1 VSGGAARAMSK
12 TTTPLEPFVALANRL
27 ADASG
32 AIIRRHYRTKV
43 KVDDKADA
51 SPVTI
56 ADRDAETAM
65 RALISR
71 ELPTHGIIGEE
82 HGAERPGA
90 DWVWVLDPV
99 DGTKA
104 FISGRPL
111 FGTLIAL
118 CHAGAPVVGIIDCP
132 ALGERWVG
140 TAGRPTLHQGV
151 AAQTRPCPALSLATL
166 SCTSPHMFSVA
177 DFARFERVRQRVKL
191 PIYGGDCHSYGL
203 VASGFVDVVI
213 EAGLKVYDWA
223 AIVPVIE
230 GAGGVVT
237 DWKGRKLAMDA
248 AGDVIAA
255 GDARAHSAAADL
267 LSA

>member
-1 VSGGAARAMSK
+1 MSAA
-12 TTTPLEPFVALANRL
+12 LDPFIALAHAL

-32 AIIRRHYRTKV
+32 TIIRRHYRTNV
-43 KVDDKADA
+43 QVDDKPDS

-65 RALISR
+65 RALIGKAF
-71 ELPTHGIIGEE
+71 PAHGIIGEE
-82 HGAERPGA
+82 HGADRPGA
-90 DWVWVLDPV
+90 EWVWVLDPV

-118 CHAGAPVVGIIDCP
+118 CRDGVPVVGVIDCP
-132 ALGERWVG
+132 ALNERWVG
-140 TAGRPTLHQGV
+140 AAGRPTLHQGV
-151 AAQTRPCPALSLATL
+151 PVRTRDCPVLGLATL
-166 SCTSPHMFSVA
+166 SNTSPHMFSGTDLV
-177 DFARFERVRQRVKL
+177 RFERVRQAVKL
-191 PIYGGDCHSYGL
+191 PLYGGDCHSYGL
-203 VASGFVDVVI
+203 VASGFIDLVI

-230 GAGGVVT
+230 GAGGLVT
-237 DWKGRKLAMDA
+237 DWRGRRLALDA

-255 GDARAHSAAADL
+255 GDARAHTAALAL
-267 LSA
+267 L